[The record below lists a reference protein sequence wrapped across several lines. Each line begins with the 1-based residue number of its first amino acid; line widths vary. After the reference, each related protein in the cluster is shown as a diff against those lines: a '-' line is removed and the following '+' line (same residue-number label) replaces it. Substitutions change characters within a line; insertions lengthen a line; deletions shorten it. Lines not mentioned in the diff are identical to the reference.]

1 MLKPEIDSEE
11 DFPKISWRL
20 LHVGYDHTVSLHYHL
35 IVCDQIYKNIRI
47 YSLYLLRLWIR
58 NTSLAKRV
66 LARAVIDCPTG

>member
-20 LHVGYDHTVSLHYHL
+20 LYVGYDDTGTLHYHL
-35 IVCDQIYKNIRI
+35 IVCDQIHKNIRI

-58 NTSLAKRV
+58 NSGLAKRV
-66 LARAVIDCPTG
+66 LARAVIDSPTG